1 VRKRPTPP
9 STNDDPAGCCETGQ
23 RQRVA
28 SMPRAKPVKGAPNV
42 VGTPAI
48 VGIPA
53 WVVAHVAVLGDVA
66 RGAEGLESGLVP
78 RGVSELATG
87 ADGFGLRATD
97 GGLMPPLPSSVEP
110 SGIPAGPTD
119 EPGPIDEAA
128 GADAAQAPGALAA
141 IPPPSKSAGL
151 DSPGIEFAM
160 PADAPVI
167 GLPMPADTGADEA
180 PAHVAPI
187 TGDAPDVIGLTP
199 GVASSVAPM
208 GIPVCPTGAFGMPSG
223 DVMPSAGS
231 GATFIR
237 ACAWAEPQPKR
248 TAAVAI
254 AKRVILSRPSFILP
268 FMVSRPAKPSRQGC
282 NHTGRTSLCMDCCDL
297 LDPALGAQN
306 RLTLKVPAVLVVA
319 GLHEGNAIARARPRS
334 PKVIAFKQQPRND
347 DAGLVTRMRHGRDSA
362 RDAGG

>member
-1 VRKRPTPP
+1 MR
-9 STNDDPAGCCETGQ
+9 
-23 RQRVA
+23 
-28 SMPRAKPVKGAPNV
+28 NV

-66 RGAEGLESGLVP
+66 RGADGLESGLVP
-78 RGVSELATG
+78 RGVSELVTG
-87 ADGFGLRATD
+87 ADGFGLSATD
-97 GGLMPPLPSSVEP
+97 GGLTPPLPSSVEP

-119 EPGPIDEAA
+119 EPGPIDEASGGDA
-128 GADAAQAPGALAA
+128 VAAQTPGALAA
-141 IPPPSKSAGL
+141 IPPPSKSAGP
-151 DSPGIEFAM
+151 DSPGIELAM

-167 GLPMPADTGADEA
+167 GPPAPADTGADEA

-231 GATFIR
+231 GATFMR
-237 ACAWAEPQPKR
+237 ACAEAKPQPKR

-254 AKRVILSRPSFILP
+254 AKRVIIGRLHNPAIWASRR
-268 FMVSRPAKPSRQGC
+268 RPV
-282 NHTGRTSLCMDCCDL
+282 D
-297 LDPALGAQN
+297 
-306 RLTLKVPAVLVVA
+306 
-319 GLHEGNAIARARPRS
+319 
-334 PKVIAFKQQPRND
+334 
-347 DAGLVTRMRHGRDSA
+347 HGRLRRRRERGRNPVFESGHL
-362 RDAGG
+362 RCW